1 MSSWMLSPGAKH
13 DKMVL
18 TTGAA
23 SPLVTLFLCTFSGP
37 SPFVSEVPKQ
47 PKVSSPPLEED
58 ITNTPSTPMV
68 LVLSP
73 RPVWAL
79 LGQSGVA

>member
-1 MSSWMLSPGAKH
+1 
-13 DKMVL
+13 MVL

-23 SPLVTLFLCTFSGP
+23 SPLVTPFPHTFSGP

-58 ITNTPSTPMV
+58 ITDAPSTLMV
-68 LVLSP
+68 LFVTDPGPTSP
-73 RPVWAL
+73 SYHYLAL
-79 LGQSGVA
+79 DSYCHYLPGTKL